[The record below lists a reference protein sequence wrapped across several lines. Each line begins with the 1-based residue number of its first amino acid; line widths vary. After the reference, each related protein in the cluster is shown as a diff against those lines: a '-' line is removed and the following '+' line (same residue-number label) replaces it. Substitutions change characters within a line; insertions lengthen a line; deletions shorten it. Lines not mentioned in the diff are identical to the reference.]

1 MQCTTYNGYNG
12 IPSTVTRLMCVCV
25 CNTHCVWHGIAYV
38 SITCNGV
45 CVLGFGTCVDN
56 LIKIR
61 QCWFDTIYFDSI
73 VDTHIM
79 WIEQCSMSTNKSLSH
94 WWTEKPKINVDV
106 KNLSMNLWKN
116 LSNNYSKKKLFK
128 ALYQLWIPHNPN
140 VDSSDMQFSFPFIFF
155 KWKRKKILLRSDNIH
170 WIIHNSKILFIVS
183 MSFWKL
189 CAI

>member
-1 MQCTTYNGYNG
+1 MYVYDIRMVYYIKSICNAQHIMAIMAFRPQSPVWCVYVCVWQCT
-12 IPSTVTRLMCVCV
+12 
-25 CNTHCVWHGIAYV
+25 AYV

-94 WWTEKPKINVDV
+94 WWTEKLKINVDV

-128 ALYQLWIPHNPN
+128 AFYLLWIPHNPN
-140 VDSSDMQFSFPFIFF
+140 VDSSDMQFSFPFICF
-155 KWKRKKILLRSDNIH
+155 KWKRK
-170 WIIHNSKILFIVS
+170 NSS
-183 MSFWKL
+183 SFWQHSL
-189 CAI
+189 DNS